1 VRVKRAYADWV
12 TGAADGRKRP
22 DAPPLRGRRPAFAG
36 QNLIWL
42 SRLRSE
48 DEAIVEQIKLLS
60 AAGLTLPAVRQ
71 FLPCA
76 LDARGAFEPCDELKA
91 LVQKHLA
98 RLNGKMDA
106 LARSRALLE
115 AVMVRL
121 DERA

>member
-1 VRVKRAYADWV
+1 MRIGLLARRTGVSVRM
-12 TGAADGRKRP
+12 
-22 DAPPLRGRRPAFAG
+22 LRHYEDEGLLSPARTSSGYRDF
-36 QNLIWL
+36 
-42 SRLRSE
+42 RSE